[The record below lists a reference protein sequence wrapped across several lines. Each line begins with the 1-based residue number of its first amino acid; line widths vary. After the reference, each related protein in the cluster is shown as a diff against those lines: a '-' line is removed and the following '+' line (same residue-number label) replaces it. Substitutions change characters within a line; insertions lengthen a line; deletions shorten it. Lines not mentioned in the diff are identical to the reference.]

1 MASGLAFTLVSVW
14 PPSWRW
20 QGQVTLAAAGA
31 MAVVGVLG
39 GGAYMTERLS
49 HSADDKDARTQHWL
63 HAMGL
68 LRLPEQH

>member
-31 MAVVGVLG
+31 MAVGGVLG
-39 GGAYMTERLS
+39 GGAYM
-49 HSADDKDARTQHWL
+49 ADDKDARTQHWL